1 MARLFGV
8 NIPDEKKVKISLTY
22 IFGIGR
28 KRAMDILEATKI
40 DPEKRTKDLTEEELA
55 KIRSFIEANY
65 KVEGALRQE
74 IKDNIN
80 RLKEIRCY
88 RGIRHIIGLPVRGQR
103 TRRNARTWKG
113 KAIPVGGLNPKVS
126 KK

>member
-55 KIRSFIEANY
+55 RIRSHIEANY

-74 IKDNIN
+74 IRDNIN

>member
-55 KIRSFIEANY
+55 RIRSHIEANY

>member
-55 KIRSFIEANY
+55 KIRSYIEANY

>member
-55 KIRSFIEANY
+55 RIRSYIEANY

-74 IKDNIN
+74 IRDNIN